1 MLGHS
6 TESMSERYK
15 MIAALIGKSWR
26 YSYVKNRD
34 DSYHEI
40 ALFFT
45 WRFGDILRRK
55 IFQQLHNVTER
66 VLLHK

>member
-1 MLGHS
+1 
-6 TESMSERYK
+6 MSERYK

-34 DSYHEI
+34 DPYHEI
-40 ALFFT
+40 VLFFT

-55 IFQQLHNVTER
+55 IFSEIT
-66 VLLHK
+66 

>member
-1 MLGHS
+1 
-6 TESMSERYK
+6 MSERYK

-55 IFQQLHNVTER
+55 IFQQLNNVTE
-66 VLLHK
+66 LELIQK